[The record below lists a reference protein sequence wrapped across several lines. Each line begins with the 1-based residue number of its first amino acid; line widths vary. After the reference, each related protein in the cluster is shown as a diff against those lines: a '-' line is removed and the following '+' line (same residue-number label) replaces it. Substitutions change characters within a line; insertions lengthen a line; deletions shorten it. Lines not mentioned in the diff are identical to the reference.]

1 MEYIF
6 RNLGFLHTHTWVL
19 KICLKVRLEEAKDAI
34 IPFLFPFR
42 LYLKA
47 SFTTGVRNVLLA
59 SFIDTMKILRRNSS
73 FQVN

>member
-6 RNLGFLHTHTWVL
+6 RNLGFLHRHTWVL
-19 KICLKVRLEEAKDAI
+19 KICLKVRLGEAKDAI

-47 SFTTGVRNVLLA
+47 SFTAGGTNVLLA
-59 SFIDTMKILRRNSS
+59 SCMDTMKILRRSS
-73 FQVN
+73 